1 VSSAGGWG
9 GGLFGLERAGREIVF
24 LLFVWF
30 WHGVEWVD
38 RRGMSVRGA
47 LLSMKLVDT
56 AEKVLLFPLVQLG
69 PNELIRH
76 ARDTL
81 R

>member
-1 VSSAGGWG
+1 
-9 GGLFGLERAGREIVF
+9 
-24 LLFVWF
+24 
-30 WHGVEWVD
+30 
-38 RRGMSVRGA
+38 MSVRSA